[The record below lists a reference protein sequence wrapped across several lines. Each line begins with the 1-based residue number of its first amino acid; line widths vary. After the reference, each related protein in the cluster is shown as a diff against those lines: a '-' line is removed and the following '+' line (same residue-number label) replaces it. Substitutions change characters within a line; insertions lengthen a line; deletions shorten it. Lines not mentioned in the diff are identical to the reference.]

1 MYVSYKAKSHVMNG
15 VPVDETVNAL
25 RTLIVAT
32 TEGDVAGGLI
42 I

>member
-25 RTLIVAT
+25 RTLIAA